1 MNQTTGGRQRIC
13 VPDNYQKLVSLV
25 YRIIHLLL
33 FPLMQYNFCHQIIF
47 HIFSKA
53 LKSYSFTF
61 HLQVRPAKHDR
72 PHLRHHWGWHQRY
85 SQGDNDSNS
94 SSSMIADDSIIV
106 TLCAKG
112 VRPRLQHHDQCI
124 FQCQVERPKTAGQQ
138 RLQQGGTSTRGDL
151 SPPSPS
157 SEFSWLWEC
166 FRTKV
171 AMCLP
176 FRFPRPVLY
185 SVAIIVCCLH
195 FYKRDTKDQSLTFSD
210 TPKNLPHILS
220 PCISLLTSETW
231 TK

>member
-13 VPDNYQKLVSLV
+13 VPDNYQKLVSLI

-33 FPLMQYNFCHQIIF
+33 FPYNFCHQIIF
-47 HIFSKA
+47 HIFSKT
-53 LKSYSFTF
+53 LKSYSFTL

-72 PHLRHHWGWHQRY
+72 THLRHHWGWHQRY
-85 SQGDNDSNS
+85 SKGDNDSNS

-151 SPPSPS
+151 SPPMEGLHLLPQS
-157 SEFSWLWEC
+157 SHDCESAFAQKWQCVYPLD
-166 FRTKV
+166 FPGQFFT
-171 AMCLP
+171 ALP
-176 FRFPRPVLY
+176 
-185 SVAIIVCCLH
+185 
-195 FYKRDTKDQSLTFSD
+195 
-210 TPKNLPHILS
+210 
-220 PCISLLTSETW
+220 
-231 TK
+231 